1 MHPSSCAGYVV
12 VCAMLV
18 DGRGMYI
25 YCEDRKNY
33 VSCAGYA
40 VVCAILVH
48 VLWSQFLIDQGINVI
63 VKKEGNVTA
72 VQGMLA
78 VPCYCSYA
86 LESMPHRYV
95 VST

>member
-1 MHPSSCAGYVV
+1 MVG
-12 VCAMLV
+12 VCTFIV
-18 DGRGMYI
+18 KTERI
-25 YCEDRKNY
+25 

-63 VKKEGNVTA
+63 VKKERNVTA

-86 LESMPHRYV
+86 LESMPH
-95 VST
+95 